1 MQVRPGSRVPG
12 AHMRPDAPLA
22 VVAAVAVLAVVA
34 PAQQPAP
41 VAPDLTNPAA
51 FTARALE
58 THIKSAE
65 IAE

>member
-1 MQVRPGSRVPG
+1 
-12 AHMRPDAPLA
+12 MRPDAPLA
-22 VVAAVAVLAVVA
+22 VVAAVAVLAVGV

-51 FTARALE
+51 FTARAPE
-58 THIKSAE
+58 TNIKSAE